1 MPESRPRKKPEYTP
15 PRSSRQPVRV
25 GGRRWIAPAM
35 VGCWLLGLAWIVV
48 FYLAPDLK
56 FMRDLGNWNLV
67 IGMVF
72 IALGFVFST
81 KWE

>member
-1 MPESRPRKKPEYTP
+1 VPESRPRKKAEYTA
-15 PRSSRQPVRV
+15 PRPTRKPASM

-35 VGCWLLGLAWIVV
+35 VGCWLFGLAWIVV
-48 FYLAPDLK
+48 YYLVPDLK
-56 FMRDLGNWNLV
+56 YFRDIGNWNLA